1 MSRVVLLVDDDSL
14 VLDVAAS
21 MLEDI
26 GCEVVTAA
34 GGAEALEKLSIDERI
49 EILITDVNMPG
60 IDGYALAKYATQ
72 TRESLKVIIL
82 SGRESESRLST
93 YPQAVHARRSEENNG
108 TANRPLL
115 RRVAG

>member
-21 MLEDI
+21 MLEDV

-82 SGRESESRLST
+82 SGRESDRG
-93 YPQAVHARRSEENNG
+93 YPLIRKPFMQDDLKRTMAQQTG
-108 TANRPLL
+108 LC
-115 RRVAG
+115 

>member
-1 MSRVVLLVDDDSL
+1 MSRVVLLVDDDPL

-49 EILITDVNMPG
+49 EILNADINMPD
-60 IDGYALAKYATQ
+60 IDGFALAKYAM

-82 SGRESESRLST
+82 SGREGDGPGYPLSVSRSCKT
-93 YPQAVHARRSEENNG
+93 I
-108 TANRPLL
+108 
-115 RRVAG
+115 

>member
-34 GGAEALEKLSIDERI
+34 GGAEALKKLSIDERI

-82 SGRESESRLST
+82 SGRESDGPAIHLSVSRSCKT
-93 YPQAVHARRSEENNG
+93 I
-108 TANRPLL
+108 
-115 RRVAG
+115 

>member
-1 MSRVVLLVDDDSL
+1 MSRVVLLVDDDPL

-82 SGRESESRLST
+82 SGRESDG
-93 YPQAVHARRSEENNG
+93 PG
-108 TANRPLL
+108 CPLIRKPFMQDDL
-115 RRVAG
+115 KRKMAQHTGLC

>member
-1 MSRVVLLVDDDSL
+1 MSRVVLLVDDDPL

-72 TRESLKVIIL
+72 TRESFKL
-82 SGRESESRLST
+82 SGRESDRG
-93 YPQAVHARRSEENNG
+93 YPLIRKPFMQDDLKRTMAQHTG
-108 TANRPLL
+108 LC
-115 RRVAG
+115 

>member
-34 GGAEALEKLSIDERI
+34 GGAEALEKLSIDKRI
-49 EILITDVNMPG
+49 DILITDVNMPG

-72 TRESLKVIIL
+72 TRESLKVIR
-82 SGRESESRLST
+82 RESDRG
-93 YPQAVHARRSEENNG
+93 YPLIRKPFMQDDLKRTMAQQTG
-108 TANRPLL
+108 LC
-115 RRVAG
+115 

>member
-1 MSRVVLLVDDDSL
+1 MSRVVLLVDDDLL

-34 GGAEALEKLSIDERI
+34 GGAEALEKLSIDKRI
-49 EILITDVNMPG
+49 DILITDVNMPG

-72 TRESLKVIIL
+72 TRESLKVIR
-82 SGRESESRLST
+82 RESDRG
-93 YPQAVHARRSEENNG
+93 YPLIRKPFMQDDLKRTMAQQTG
-108 TANRPLL
+108 LC
-115 RRVAG
+115 

>member
-1 MSRVVLLVDDDSL
+1 MCRVVLLVDDNSL

-34 GGAEALEKLSIDERI
+34 GGAEALDELSIDERI

-72 TRESLKVIIL
+72 IRDSLQDDLKRKMAQHTGL
-82 SGRESESRLST
+82 C
-93 YPQAVHARRSEENNG
+93 
-108 TANRPLL
+108 
-115 RRVAG
+115 

>member
-1 MSRVVLLVDDDSL
+1 MSRVVLLVDDDPL

-34 GGAEALEKLSIDERI
+34 GGAEALEKLSRDERI

-72 TRESLKVIIL
+72 TRESLKVINCPDERAMVPAIHL
-82 SGRESESRLST
+82 SVSRSCKT
-93 YPQAVHARRSEENNG
+93 I
-108 TANRPLL
+108 
-115 RRVAG
+115 

>member
-1 MSRVVLLVDDDSL
+1 MSRVVLLVDDEPL

-49 EILITDVNMPG
+49 EILITDINMPG

-72 TRESLKVIIL
+72 TETCPAIVFLKPFMQDDL
-82 SGRESESRLST
+82 KRTMAQHTGLC
-93 YPQAVHARRSEENNG
+93 
-108 TANRPLL
+108 
-115 RRVAG
+115 

>member
-21 MLEDI
+21 MLKDI

-49 EILITDVNMPG
+49 EILITDVNMPD
-60 IDGYALAKYATQ
+60 IDGYALAKYAI
-72 TRESLKVIIL
+72 TRKFEGNHTVRA
-82 SGRESESRLST
+82 RERFH
-93 YPQAVHARRSEENNG
+93 YP
-108 TANRPLL
+108 
-115 RRVAG
+115 